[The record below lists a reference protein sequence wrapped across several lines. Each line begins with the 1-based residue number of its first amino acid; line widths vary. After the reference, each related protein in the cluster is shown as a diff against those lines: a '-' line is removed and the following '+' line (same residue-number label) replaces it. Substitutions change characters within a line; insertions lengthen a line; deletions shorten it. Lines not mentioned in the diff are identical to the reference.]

1 MMAAHQGL
9 MSDCALQCD
18 SQAKYK
24 AIWQTVIMLYIWT
37 VVSYTSFQLDIKLL
51 CREWA

>member
-1 MMAAHQGL
+1 MMAAHQRL

-24 AIWQTVIMLYIWT
+24 AIWQTVVMLQLCYIY
-37 VVSYTSFQLDIKLL
+37 VNIPVGSESDHL
-51 CREWA
+51 